1 MLPSDGGHAHCMMLT
16 AVRYNAISNLFNL
29 LLIFCL
35 LFYKIKPVLPDDVHR
50 SANWLRSA
58 GWLGRFAEDKRVAGD
73 ENRVCGICFCRLFSS
88 SSMSRKAISYHF
100 SGRWPTTG
108 WQLSRPNKLPA
119 KGKNTPM
126 KLGRSTLSVPG
137 HLAKMHTRASQS
149 TADAILFDGKG
160 AIHPR
165 QIDIIN
171 QTFSPAKEDVDRV
184 MKVLYACETVKTKGH
199 GAAAIEGRMI
209 DGVAV
214 RMVRQ
219 LKDRAEYLGRLN
231 AGEDE

>member
-1 MLPSDGGHAHCMMLT
+1 
-16 AVRYNAISNLFNL
+16 
-29 LLIFCL
+29 
-35 LFYKIKPVLPDDVHR
+35 
-50 SANWLRSA
+50 
-58 GWLGRFAEDKRVAGD
+58 
-73 ENRVCGICFCRLFSS
+73 
-88 SSMSRKAISYHF
+88 
-100 SGRWPTTG
+100 
-108 WQLSRPNKLPA
+108 
-119 KGKNTPM
+119 M

-137 HLAKMHTRASQS
+137 LLAKMHTRASQS
-149 TADAILFDGKG
+149 TAYAILFDGKG

-184 MKVLYACETVKTKGH
+184 MKVLYACETVKAKGH
-199 GAAAIEGRMI
+199 GAAAVEGRMI